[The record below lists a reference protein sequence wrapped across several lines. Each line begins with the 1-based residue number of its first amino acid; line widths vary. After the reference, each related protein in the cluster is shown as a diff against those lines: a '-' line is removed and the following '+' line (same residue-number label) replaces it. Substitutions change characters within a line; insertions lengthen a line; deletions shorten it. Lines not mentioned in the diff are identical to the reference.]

1 MMHSVFD
8 RRFQELAN
16 QFAALPFHANDG
28 FAGQHVK
35 AGDWKRWATS
45 AQSVILAVFG
55 EGSPHYQNFVQ
66 SFSRCNGWD
75 YDVLEL
81 RGIFLSAKDDF
92 DSGYV
97 FNVDL
102 RISGEVFGDFIGL
115 AKEALAEGHKEVAAV
130 LACASLE
137 DALKRFSASNGLDT
151 EGKSMQE
158 VINSLKSK
166 GLVAGAQKTILDT
179 MPRVRN
185 LALHAD
191 WDKLS
196 EPEVNSVIGFV
207 EQFLVTKFSS
217 T

>member
-1 MMHSVFD
+1 
-8 RRFQELAN
+8 
-16 QFAALPFHANDG
+16 
-28 FAGQHVK
+28 
-35 AGDWKRWATS
+35 
-45 AQSVILAVFG
+45 
-55 EGSPHYQNFVQ
+55 
-66 SFSRCNGWD
+66 
-75 YDVLEL
+75 
-81 RGIFLSAKDDF
+81 
-92 DSGYV
+92 
-97 FNVDL
+97 
-102 RISGEVFGDFIGL
+102 
-115 AKEALAEGHKEVAAV
+115 
-130 LACASLE
+130 
-137 DALKRFSASNGLDT
+137 
-151 EGKSMQE
+151 MQE